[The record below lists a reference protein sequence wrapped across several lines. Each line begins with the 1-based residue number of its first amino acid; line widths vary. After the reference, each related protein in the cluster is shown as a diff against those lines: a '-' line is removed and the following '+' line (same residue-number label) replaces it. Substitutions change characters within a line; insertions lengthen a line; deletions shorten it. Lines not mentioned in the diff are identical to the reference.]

1 MTLLIESKG
10 IDPRLKVVRPCRSS
24 PLFLNCLIDSIKVL
38 FKVEMYK
45 FEGQRVWERHTL
57 FWRNL
62 RSSSA
67 FFLPIR
73 GGTIPIPNNHNSGS
87 LGYFGGIGARIG
99 SKGII
104 KGIVFRFPIPHFT
117 NRQKFEKLLRLL
129 SADLLS
135 LVPLSGSVCRKTD
148 KMESSSFEMAAA
160 VKGRF

>member
-1 MTLLIESKG
+1 MTLLIETKG
-10 IDPRLKVVRPCRSS
+10 IDPRLKVVRPSL

-87 LGYFGGIGARIG
+87 LGYFGGIGTRIG

-104 KGIVFRFPIPHFT
+104 KGI
-117 NRQKFEKLLRLL
+117 EKESFSDSQLLILQTGRKNSDSRLL
-129 SADLLS
+129 NLS
-135 LVPLSGSVCRKTD
+135 NRATSILGVAHS
-148 KMESSSFEMAAA
+148 M
-160 VKGRF
+160 